1 MVNPWK
7 EISLSDYENH
17 MSLDSVRQLQSLN
30 LTMKEQLDGYD
41 VKTVM
46 IIGIAG
52 GNGLEHV
59 KTNKY
64 CKVFGVDINEDYLTV
79 VKERY
84 KELAGVLVCLN
95 IDIINEVDKLPDA
108 ELLIANLLIEYV
120 GYEAFVK
127 AVEKAKPRFV
137 SCVIQMNETKEQW
150 VSDSPYIHAFDG
162 LDRVHCQMEEN
173 ELSIFMNN
181 AGYKLIKTVKDTLPN
196 GKSLVRLDYEK

>member
-64 CKVFGVDINEDYLTV
+64 
-79 VKERY
+79 RR
-84 KELAGVLVCLN
+84 CLMSMW
-95 IDIINEVDKLPDA
+95 KR
-108 ELLIANLLIEYV
+108 
-120 GYEAFVK
+120 
-127 AVEKAKPRFV
+127 VESFA
-137 SCVIQMNETKEQW
+137 S
-150 VSDSPYIHAFDG
+150 
-162 LDRVHCQMEEN
+162 
-173 ELSIFMNN
+173 
-181 AGYKLIKTVKDTLPN
+181 
-196 GKSLVRLDYEK
+196 